1 MVRILVIDDEPD
13 VVGLIG
19 LAFQFNRPDYVIA
32 EAYNGVEA
40 LNRLAAELYDLIIL
54 DVSMPEIDGFEVTR
68 RLRETSDMPVILL
81 TAKGMEQDKVR
92 GLELGAD
99 DYVTKPFSHKELI
112 ARVDAVLRRAARPLD
127 TPAAA
132 DILRYREMEID
143 LTQHQVS
150 MRGEVV
156 KLTPT
161 EYRLL
166 YQLINNRG
174 RIMPQETLLAKVWGM
189 DYREES
195 HYLKVYVR
203 RLREKLEVDPAR
215 PEYLITVRGVG
226 YTFPADTAA

>member
-1 MVRILVIDDEPD
+1 MVRILVTDDEPD

-19 LAFQFNRPDYVIA
+19 LAFQFNRPDYVLT
-32 EAYNGVEA
+32 EAYNGKEA
-40 LNRLAAELYDLIIL
+40 LQRLSEQTYNLIIL
-54 DVSMPEIDGFEVTR
+54 DVSMPEMDGFEVAR
-68 RLRETSDMPVILL
+68 RVRETSDVPVILL
-81 TAKGMEQDKVR
+81 TAKGLEQDKVR

-99 DYVTKPFSHKELI
+99 DYITKPFGHKELI
-112 ARVDAVLRRAARPLD
+112 ARVDAVLRRAARPLE
-127 TPAAA
+127 TPTAV
-132 DILRYREMEID
+132 DILRHKDMEVD
-143 LTQHQVS
+143 LTQHQVT

-166 YQLINNRG
+166 YHLINNRG
-174 RIMPQETLLAKVWGM
+174 RIMPQETLLVKVWGA

-203 RLREKLEVDPAR
+203 RLREKLEADPAR

-226 YTFPADTAA
+226 YTFPANTAA

>member
-1 MVRILVIDDEPD
+1 MVRILVTDDEPD
-13 VVGLIG
+13 VVGLIA
-19 LAFQFNRPDYVIA
+19 LAFQFNRPDYVLT
-32 EAYNGVEA
+32 EAYNGKEA
-40 LNRLAAELYDLIIL
+40 LQRLSEQTYNLIIL
-54 DVSMPEIDGFEVTR
+54 DVSMPEMDGFEVTR
-68 RLRETSDMPVILL
+68 RLRETSDVPVILL

-99 DYVTKPFSHKELI
+99 DYITKPFGHKELI
-112 ARVDAVLRRAARPLD
+112 ARVDAVLRRAARPLE
-127 TPAAA
+127 TPTAV
-132 DILRYREMEID
+132 DILRHKDIEVD
-143 LTQHQVS
+143 LTQHQVI

-166 YQLINNRG
+166 YHLINNRG
-174 RIMPQETLLAKVWGM
+174 RIMPQETLLVKVWGA

>member
-1 MVRILVIDDEPD
+1 MVRILVTDDEPD
-13 VVGLIG
+13 VVGLIA
-19 LAFQFNRPDYVIA
+19 LAFQFNRPDYVLT
-32 EAYNGVEA
+32 EAYNGKEA
-40 LNRLAAELYDLIIL
+40 LQRLSEQTYNLIIL
-54 DVSMPEIDGFEVTR
+54 DVSMPEMDGFEVTR
-68 RLRETSDMPVILL
+68 RLRETSDVPVILL

-99 DYVTKPFSHKELI
+99 DYITKPFGHKELI
-112 ARVDAVLRRAARPLD
+112 ARVDAVLRRAARPLE
-127 TPAAA
+127 TPTAV
-132 DILRYREMEID
+132 DILRHKDIEVD
-143 LTQHQVS
+143 LTQHQVT

-166 YQLINNRG
+166 YHLINNRG
-174 RIMPQETLLAKVWGM
+174 RIMPQETLLVKVWGA

>member
-1 MVRILVIDDEPD
+1 MVRILVTDDEPD

-19 LAFQFNRPDYVIA
+19 LAFQFNRPDYVLT
-32 EAYNGVEA
+32 EAYNGKEA
-40 LNRLAAELYDLIIL
+40 LQRLSEQTYNLIIL
-54 DVSMPEIDGFEVTR
+54 DVSMPEMDGFEVTR
-68 RLRETSDMPVILL
+68 RVRETSDVPVILL
-81 TAKGMEQDKVR
+81 TAKGLEQDKVR

-99 DYVTKPFSHKELI
+99 DYITKPFGHKELI
-112 ARVDAVLRRAARPLD
+112 ARVDAVLRRAARPLE
-127 TPAAA
+127 TPTAV
-132 DILRYREMEID
+132 DILRHKDMEVD
-143 LTQHQVS
+143 LTQHQVT

-166 YQLINNRG
+166 YHLINNRG
-174 RIMPQETLLAKVWGM
+174 RIMPQETLLVKVWGA

-203 RLREKLEVDPAR
+203 RLREKLEADPAR

-226 YTFPADTAA
+226 YTFPANTTA

>member
-1 MVRILVIDDEPD
+1 MVRILVTDDEPD

-19 LAFQFNRPDYVIA
+19 LAFQFNRPDYVLT
-32 EAYNGVEA
+32 EAYNGKEA
-40 LNRLAAELYDLIIL
+40 LQRLAEQTYNLIIL
-54 DVSMPEIDGFEVTR
+54 DVSMPEMDGFEVTR
-68 RLRETSDMPVILL
+68 RVRETSDVPVILL
-81 TAKGMEQDKVR
+81 TAKGLEQDKVR

-99 DYVTKPFSHKELI
+99 DYITKPFGHKELI
-112 ARVDAVLRRAARPLD
+112 ARVDAVLRRAARPLE
-127 TPAAA
+127 TPTAV
-132 DILRYREMEID
+132 DILRHKDMEVD
-143 LTQHQVS
+143 LTQHQVT

-166 YQLINNRG
+166 YHLINNRG
-174 RIMPQETLLAKVWGM
+174 RIMPQETLLVKVWGA

-203 RLREKLEVDPAR
+203 RLREKLEADPAR

-226 YTFPADTAA
+226 YTFPANTAA

>member
-1 MVRILVIDDEPD
+1 MVRILVTDDEPD

-19 LAFQFNRPDYVIA
+19 LAFQFNRPDYVLT
-32 EAYNGVEA
+32 EAYNGKEA
-40 LNRLAAELYDLIIL
+40 LQRLSEQTYNLIIL
-54 DVSMPEIDGFEVTR
+54 DVSMPEMDGFEVTR
-68 RLRETSDMPVILL
+68 RLRETSDVPVILL

-99 DYVTKPFSHKELI
+99 DYITKPFGHKELI
-112 ARVDAVLRRAARPLD
+112 ARVDAVLRRAARPLE
-127 TPAAA
+127 TPTAV
-132 DILRYREMEID
+132 DILRHKDIEVD
-143 LTQHQVS
+143 LTQHQVI

-166 YQLINNRG
+166 YHLINNRG
-174 RIMPQETLLAKVWGM
+174 RIMPQETLLVKVWGA

>member
-1 MVRILVIDDEPD
+1 MVRILVTDDEPD

-19 LAFQFNRPDYVIA
+19 LAFQFNRPDYVLT
-32 EAYNGVEA
+32 EAYNGKEA
-40 LNRLAAELYDLIIL
+40 LQRLSEQTYNLIIL
-54 DVSMPEIDGFEVTR
+54 DVSMPEMDGFEVTR
-68 RLRETSDMPVILL
+68 RLRETSDVPVILL

-99 DYVTKPFSHKELI
+99 DYITKPFGHKELI
-112 ARVDAVLRRAARPLD
+112 ARVDAVLRRAARPLE
-127 TPAAA
+127 TPTAV
-132 DILRYREMEID
+132 DILRHKDIEVD
-143 LTQHQVS
+143 LTQHQVT

-166 YQLINNRG
+166 YHLINNRG
-174 RIMPQETLLAKVWGM
+174 RIMPQETLLVKVWGA

>member
-1 MVRILVIDDEPD
+1 MVRILVTDDEPD
-13 VVGLIG
+13 VVGLIA
-19 LAFQFNRPDYVIA
+19 LAFQFNRPDYVLT
-32 EAYNGVEA
+32 EAYNGKEA
-40 LNRLAAELYDLIIL
+40 LQRLSEQTYNLIIL
-54 DVSMPEIDGFEVTR
+54 DVSMPEMDGFEVTR
-68 RLRETSDMPVILL
+68 RLRETSDVPVILL

-99 DYVTKPFSHKELI
+99 DYITKPFGHKELI
-112 ARVDAVLRRAARPLD
+112 ARVDAVLRRAARPLE
-127 TPAAA
+127 TPTAV
-132 DILRYREMEID
+132 DILRHKDMEVD
-143 LTQHQVS
+143 LTQHQVT

-166 YQLINNRG
+166 YHLINNRG
-174 RIMPQETLLAKVWGM
+174 RIMPQETLLVKVWGA